1 MAHSLEIRV
10 PFLDHRIIEFMARV
24 NPLWKILGMNEKH
37 LLKKAFKGILPET
50 IVKRT
55 KHPYRAPIQQSL
67 CSTHA
72 LDTVQNVL
80 SEPSLKQ
87 CGLFEPEK
95 VKHLLDKLYK
105 ANTVNEVDGM
115 ALAGIYSTQLLY
127 KFYVEQ
133 WSIPPMNG
141 LKPVVYVDKR

>member
-1 MAHSLEIRV
+1 
-10 PFLDHRIIEFMARV
+10 
-24 NPLWKILGMNEKH
+24 
-37 LLKKAFKGILPET
+37 
-50 IVKRT
+50 
-55 KHPYRAPIQQSL
+55 
-67 CSTHA
+67 
-72 LDTVQNVL
+72 
-80 SEPSLKQ
+80 
-87 CGLFEPEK
+87 

-133 WSIPPMNG
+133 WSVPPMNG